1 MKNFNCLKSFV
12 RHLAGQQ
19 GGYSII
25 EVMISLAIFAIGI
38 LSVATLQII
47 ATNGNTSA
55 RKYSE
60 ASEIAQGQIESLMAI
75 PYANVADDTVLTA
88 DGYTLQWTIL
98 NQRDMDGDGDKDIM
112 EVQVIVNDRGGKT
125 RADFR
130 FRKAA
135 DF

>member
-1 MKNFNCLKSFV
+1 MK
-12 RHLAGQQ
+12 HLNLAKVCIKRFDGWQQ
-19 GGYSII
+19 GYSII

-38 LSVATLQII
+38 LGVATLQIL
-47 ATNGNTSA
+47 ATNGNTTA
-55 RKYSE
+55 RKCSE
-60 ASEIAQGQIESLMAI
+60 ASEIAQGQIESLMAM
-75 PYANVADDTVLTA
+75 PYSSVADDIVLTA
-88 DGYTLQWTIL
+88 GYTLQWTIV

-112 EVQVIVNDRGGKT
+112 EVQVIVNDPGGKT

>member
-1 MKNFNCLKSFV
+1 MK
-12 RHLAGQQ
+12 HLISARSCIKRLEGRQ

-38 LSVATLQII
+38 LGVATLQIL
-47 ATNGNTSA
+47 ATNGNTNA

-60 ASEIAQGQIESLMAI
+60 ASEIAQGQIESLMAM
-75 PYANVADDTVLTA
+75 PYASVADDIVLTA
-88 DGYTLQWTIL
+88 DGYTLQWTIVD
-98 NQRDMDGDGDKDIM
+98 QRDMDGDGDKDIM
-112 EVQVIVNDRGGKT
+112 EVQVIVNDPGGKT
-125 RADFR
+125 RADLR

>member
-1 MKNFNCLKSFV
+1 MKHFNCLNSFV

-25 EVMISLAIFAIGI
+25 EVMISMAIFSIGI

-60 ASEIAQGQIESLMAI
+60 ASEIAQGQIESLMAM
-75 PYANVADDTVLTA
+75 PYASVADEIVLTA
-88 DGYTLQWTIL
+88 DGYTLQWTII
-98 NQRDMDGDGDKDIM
+98 NQRDMDGDGDEDIM
-112 EVQVIVNDRGGKT
+112 EVQVIVKDPSGKP
-125 RADFR
+125 RADLR

>member
-1 MKNFNCLKSFV
+1 MK
-12 RHLAGQQ
+12 HLIEDQQ

-38 LSVATLQII
+38 LSVATLQIA
-47 ATNGNTSA
+47 ATNGNTTA
-55 RKYSE
+55 RKCSE
-60 ASEIAQGQIESLMAI
+60 ASEIAQGQIESLMAM

-88 DGYTLQWTIL
+88 DGYTLHCVIV

-112 EVQVIVNDRGGKT
+112 EVQVIVNDASGKK
-125 RADFR
+125 RADFW
-130 FRKAA
+130 FRKTT

>member
-1 MKNFNCLKSFV
+1 MKHFNCHKPFV

-19 GGYSII
+19 GGYSIL
-25 EVMISLAIFAIGI
+25 EVMISMAIFAIGI
-38 LSVATLQII
+38 LSVATLQIM
-47 ATNGNTSA
+47 ATNGNASA

-60 ASEIAQGQIESLMAI
+60 ASEIAQGQIESLMAMS
-75 PYANVADDTVLTA
+75 YASIADEIVLTT
-88 DGYTLQWTIL
+88 DGYTLQWTII

-112 EVQVIVNDRGGKT
+112 EVQVIVNDFSGKQ
-125 RADFR
+125 RADLR